1 MTDVTPPLDPEPAD
15 LAEDAP
21 TPTHEMVAPFNRES
35 AARQISARLTKKPSY
50 SGDACAWK
58 LFSCRARTYM
68 DRCRIEATM
77 LGNDARKTSDD
88 ADDVASWS
96 DDNSLVFTLLL
107 EMIDQDTTK
116 GNTLSMLIMD
126 KFPPEERKGDELWR
140 YLEEDAEGLTIEQ
153 LNELK
158 KEIRHVKLLENDSAD
173 VWKKKLVELK
183 ALWNRL
189 PERVRGADQTLLC
202 HVIVTRSCRRTCSAT
217 RT

>member
-1 MTDVTPPLDPEPAD
+1 MTDVDPPPEPEPAD
-15 LAEDAP
+15 LAEDEPAFYR
-21 TPTHEMVAPFNRES
+21 EMVAPSNRES
-35 AARQISARLTKKPSY
+35 AARQMSARLTKKPSY
-50 SGDACAWK
+50 NGDASAWK
-58 LFSCRARTYM
+58 LFSYKVRTYM

-77 LGNDARKTSDD
+77 LGNDVRKTSDD

-173 VWKKKLVELK
+173 VWKKKLVDLK

-189 PERVRGADQTLLC
+189 PERVRGGQ
-202 HVIVTRSCRRTCSAT
+202 IKRCSAP
-217 RT
+217 